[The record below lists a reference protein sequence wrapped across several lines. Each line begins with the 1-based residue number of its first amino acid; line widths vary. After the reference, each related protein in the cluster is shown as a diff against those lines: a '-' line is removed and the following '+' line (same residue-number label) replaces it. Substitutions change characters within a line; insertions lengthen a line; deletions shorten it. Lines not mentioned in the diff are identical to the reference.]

1 MTCVQYVTSEHI
13 IFQFACVNTIDE
25 QVLENVVVNMDPI
38 GEVSIDLD
46 EQICIPLPSLHV
58 NTLGFTYVY
67 FKRPEVSDYVED
79 IDNAHSTSQC
89 IAVTARFAC
98 SLHYTAKELDPI
110 TNEPEDIGYEDDYV
124 LEDVE
129 ISIPNFSPQA
139 NHEEH

>member
-1 MTCVQYVTSEHI
+1 M
-13 IFQFACVNTIDE
+13 
-25 QVLENVVVNMDPI
+25 
-38 GEVSIDLD
+38 
-46 EQICIPLPSLHV
+46 

-124 LEDVE
+124 LEDGKSPSQTSLLKQIMKSTNVTRE
-129 ISIPNFSPQA
+129 IAVNERLVS
-139 NHEEH
+139 

>member
-1 MTCVQYVTSEHI
+1 VTCVQYVTSEHI

-67 FKRPEVSDYVED
+67 FKRPE
-79 IDNAHSTSQC
+79 C

-129 ISIPNFSPQA
+129 ISIPNFSP
-139 NHEEH
+139 